1 MKNSKVLFQELI
13 ANIRLPESPEEIT
26 TMAYL
31 MLEKTVGVSNTDIM
45 AGKQIL
51 VPMEAIHTLQRFIDR
66 INEGEPL
73 QYVLGEAYF
82 FGRNFQVNP
91 SVLIP
96 RPETEELIRTVLA
109 WTEDITNKKAGFPLR
124 VLDIGTGSG
133 CIATTLSLEL
143 RDAEVYASDVSNAAL
158 SVALDNVEAHGA
170 KITLLHHDILKEKIP
185 VYGLDIIVSNPPY
198 VAESESREMKPN
210 VLQFEP
216 HLALFAPDEDPLVFY
231 REITRKAK
239 VTLRPSGLLAV
250 EINERFGNEVSQ
262 LFIDNGFRAVEVIP
276 DVSGKSRVVRG
287 ERAT

>member
-1 MKNSKVLFQELI
+1 
-13 ANIRLPESPEEIT
+13 
-26 TMAYL
+26 
-31 MLEKTVGVSNTDIM
+31 
-45 AGKQIL
+45 
-51 VPMEAIHTLQRFIDR
+51 
-66 INEGEPL
+66 
-73 QYVLGEAYF
+73 
-82 FGRNFQVNP
+82 
-91 SVLIP
+91 
-96 RPETEELIRTVLA
+96 
-109 WTEDITNKKAGFPLR
+109 
-124 VLDIGTGSG
+124 
-133 CIATTLSLEL
+133 
-143 RDAEVYASDVSNAAL
+143 
-158 SVALDNVEAHGA
+158 
-170 KITLLHHDILKEKIP
+170 EKIP
-185 VYGLDIIVSNPPY
+185 VYGLDIIESNPPY